1 MESGQLLSKQKARPL
16 QIVGEDGAI
25 LFPRRP
31 DAVMRNIT
39 FGGLCLSFRL
49 FVELL
54 VSDRSEFAEEKV
66 VSMEIYRDAAHQPD
80 HMSAEARVF
89 RPVDADQTREIPTR
103 SDAGYNMI
111 DDEEVIVL
119 DSGARILCRDLA
131 DGQVVYSPLCETNVD
146 KQAGRDGK
154 WIIDSGIGTASA
166 TCIERATGQMVIYC
180 FNCTYLAVVHL
191 GDAKKINWQG
201 REDISFDGDY
211 RLFFLDAP
219 MGTGKTHS
227 VREYL
232 RANPWLSVLS
242 ITFRQSLARYL
253 SSELG
258 LACYLDNGFWAP
270 AARAQRSRCVVCL
283 DSICKLQSEAEAYDL
298 IITDECVFV
307 KYHFLAGTIT
317 NFLPDVMRM
326 FERLRTMRVGSGG
339 RTLAAYLVSWYI
351 RHLDRQTGR
360 STMPTVVF
368 TTRALHAGLLLSLL
382 RKVAAERFGEEAAGR
397 INGIWAGVQDDDWI
411 K

>member
-1 MESGQLLSKQKARPL
+1 
-16 QIVGEDGAI
+16 
-25 LFPRRP
+25 
-31 DAVMRNIT
+31 
-39 FGGLCLSFRL
+39 
-49 FVELL
+49 
-54 VSDRSEFAEEKV
+54 
-66 VSMEIYRDAAHQPD
+66 MEIYRDAAHQPD

-111 DDEEVIVL
+111 DDDEVIVL

-131 DGQVVYSPLCETNVD
+131 DGQVVRTWTSRPGCYLYRKSDRPNGDLLF
-146 KQAGRDGK
+146 QLYLLSRDSVCG
-154 WIIDSGIGTASA
+154 S
-166 TCIERATGQMVIYC
+166 
-180 FNCTYLAVVHL
+180 
-191 GDAKKINWQG
+191 
-201 REDISFDGDY
+201 DISFDGDY

-317 NFLPDVMRM
+317 NFLPDAPHDAGRVICMQHRIPETTITFYMRCM
-326 FERLRTMRVGSGG
+326 DLLKFTSRLSAGTTCRSTSFVGSRQEVRMPSVRASGG
-339 RTLAAYLVSWYI
+339 
-351 RHLDRQTGR
+351 
-360 STMPTVVF
+360 
-368 TTRALHAGLLLSLL
+368 
-382 RKVAAERFGEEAAGR
+382 
-397 INGIWAGVQDDDWI
+397 
-411 K
+411 